1 MDGIVVISQW
11 SGQPCSCTW
20 VVVRSPLL
28 SLEQRGSGCC
38 SVFSGYL
45 SLASLGKQGTR
56 QGEAVP
62 VRRALTR
69 FCTDLRFLSPAAG
82 TGVCWAPQCCGTV
95 AGTTLSRLLLA
106 DTFLESFFKV
116 VFFLKRVP
124 GFCLVT

>member
-11 SGQPCSCTW
+11 SGQPWSCAW

-45 SLASLGKQGTR
+45 SLASSGKQGTR

-62 VRRALTR
+62 VRQALRR
-69 FCTDLRFLSPAAG
+69 FCTVLRFLSPAAG
-82 TGVCWAPQCCGTV
+82 TGVCWAPSAVGRLL
-95 AGTTLSRLLLA
+95 APPSRLLLV
-106 DTFLESFFKV
+106 DIFLESFFQV
-116 VFFLKRVP
+116 VFFFKRFP
-124 GFCLVT
+124 GFRLVT